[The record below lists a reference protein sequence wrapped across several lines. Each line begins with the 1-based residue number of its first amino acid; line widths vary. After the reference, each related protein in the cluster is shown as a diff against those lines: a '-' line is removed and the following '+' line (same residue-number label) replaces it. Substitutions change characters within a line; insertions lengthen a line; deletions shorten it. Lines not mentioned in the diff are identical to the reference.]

1 MDQETKNRL
10 ADRSI
15 WVRALYMIIM
25 VIAYSIGETLLIIIS
40 VFQFLCALITGRVNE
55 SLHAFGANL
64 SAYMY
69 DILQFATFNSEY
81 LPFPFNDWPDVEPG
95 DTPWSAD
102 AEPEQAV
109 EPVVEP
115 VVEPEEVEQSAA
127 EVGSAEVEPAE
138 VEPDNQADTDPDN
151 NPTKPSST

>member
-25 VIAYSIGETLLIIIS
+25 VVAYSIGETLLIIIS

-81 LPFPFNDWPDVEPG
+81 LPFPFNDWPAVEPG

-102 AEPEQAV
+102 MEPEQTV
-109 EPVVEP
+109 QP
-115 VVEPEEVEQSAA
+115 VVEPEEVEQPA
-127 EVGSAEVEPAE
+127 AE
-138 VEPDNQADTDPDN
+138 VEPDYTAPDTQAGTETDD
-151 NPTKPSST
+151 NPTKPSGA

>member
-40 VFQFLCALITGRVNE
+40 VFQFLSALVTGRVNE
-55 SLHAFGANL
+55 SLHSFGANL

-95 DTPWSAD
+95 DTPWSAE

-109 EPVVEP
+109 QPE
-115 VVEPEEVEQSAA
+115 VEPEAVEQPET
-127 EVGSAEVEPAE
+127 EVGSENLA
-138 VEPDNQADTDPDN
+138 NTDPED
-151 NPTKPSST
+151 NPTKPSSA

>member
-40 VFQFLCALITGRVNE
+40 IFQFLSALVTGRVNE

-64 SAYMY
+64 SAYLY

-102 AEPEQAV
+102 AEAEQT
-109 EPVVEP
+109 EPG
-115 VVEPEEVEQSAA
+115 EVESAA
-127 EVGSAEVEPAE
+127 VAQPETEQPEAGIES
-138 VEPDNQADTDPDN
+138 DNQTGTDPED
-151 NPTKPSST
+151 NPTKPSSA

>member
-109 EPVVEP
+109 EPM
-115 VVEPEEVEQSAA
+115 VEPEEVEQSAA
-127 EVGSAEVEPAE
+127 EVGSAE